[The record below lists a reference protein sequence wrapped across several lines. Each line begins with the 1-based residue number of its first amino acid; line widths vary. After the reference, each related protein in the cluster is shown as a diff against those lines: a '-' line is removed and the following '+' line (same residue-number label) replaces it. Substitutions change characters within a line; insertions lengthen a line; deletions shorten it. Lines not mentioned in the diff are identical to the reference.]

1 MASYTASRKRTII
14 IVIVGIIVLVAII
27 TPIAYF
33 AEREKKDSNDA
44 ARGGGETP
52 PREAGL
58 IDCFPETRS
67 AFVRPT
73 REECEH
79 RGCVYD
85 EKSITSGKGF
95 KCYFPVTGGLHYSVA
110 SKEDTDH
117 GFKLRLARSGW
128 GPFGMDFRRPT
139 LDVQMLS
146 NDLIRFTFD
155 DDYATPARYRVPIE
169 TNLPATGADN
179 PKYEF
184 KITDE
189 STFSFQIIRNSTGTV
204 IFDTGVG
211 GLVLSDQFLQ
221 LVTRLPSD
229 NVYGMGEN
237 SHDSFKHQF
246 GRSWPAFSRDQPPG
260 WEGNL
265 YGVHP
270 FYTCVE
276 DKMGNTHGVFIL
288 NSNAQEYALASDPNR
303 LTFRTIGGVLDV
315 YVFLG
320 PSPENVVQQYTQLIG
335 RPVMPP
341 YWALG
346 FQLCRYG
353 YNSLDNLKRAV
364 NETLAYDIPL
374 DVQYADIDH
383 MDERKIFTVD
393 NVNFSGLNDYFK
405 SLQANGM
412 HTIIILDPCIISNET
427 DYEPYETMK
436 AVKGNIQWPSDFP
449 APEGSADTDNS
460 MFGFVWPKGKVVFP
474 DYFKNATAEKW
485 KTLIEQHSM
494 NMSFDGLWIDMNE
507 PANFGTNEERPW
519 NWPPDAKPYWSL
531 HCGNN
536 TWDDPPYRPL
546 AAYLYDGPDQKK
558 LISDKTLCMN
568 GVQGEQGEYRH
579 YDVHSLYGWSQTPS
593 TLEAVRM
600 VTSQRSIVIT
610 RSTFPSSGKY
620 AGHWL
625 GDNTSKWSHLAQ
637 SIIGMLEFNLFGI
650 PYIGADICGFFEN
663 TTEELC
669 LRWMQLGAFYP
680 FSRNHNGLGYI
691 EQHPGAFGDRVA
703 NASREILETRYWLL
717 PYLYTLFHYAHTNGD
732 TVVRPL
738 HHEFAADETTRSI
751 DRQFLWGPA
760 LLISP
765 ILEQGQTELSY
776 YVPEGRWYQFYTD
789 KIITGPSQEKVP
801 VTMMS
806 KPELHLRGGHIL
818 VLQKPA
824 NNTVYSRKNPFTIK
838 VMLSARDTDGGEAR
852 GTLFWDDGDSVDTYE
867 NDAYFYVNYT
877 ASGVTRRLNI
887 QVVSSGSDVA
897 DLVYEKIV
905 IHGASAGNA
914 VTITDDNTRAD
925 VTGNTVPVFNQ
936 NLQKLDIVPVSLTV
950 SHSYTIVWS

>member
-412 HTIIILDPCIISNET
+412 HTIIIL
-427 DYEPYETMK
+427 
-436 AVKGNIQWPSDFP
+436 
-449 APEGSADTDNS
+449 
-460 MFGFVWPKGKVVFP
+460 VWPKGKVVFP

-519 NWPPDAKPYWSL
+519 NWPEDARPYWSL

-546 AAYLYDGPDQKK
+546 LVKQANIEKK
-558 LISDKTLCMN
+558 
-568 GVQGEQGEYRH
+568 E
-579 YDVHSLYGWSQTPS
+579 
-593 TLEAVRM
+593 
-600 VTSQRSIVIT
+600 
-610 RSTFPSSGKY
+610 
-620 AGHWL
+620 
-625 GDNTSKWSHLAQ
+625 
-637 SIIGMLEFNLFGI
+637 
-650 PYIGADICGFFEN
+650 IGADICGFFEN

-691 EQHPGAFGDRVA
+691 
-703 NASREILETRYWLL
+703 
-717 PYLYTLFHYAHTNGD
+717 
-732 TVVRPL
+732 VRINKDVKKPCMNQNF
-738 HHEFAADETTRSI
+738 EGGFAADETTRSI

-838 VMLSARDTDGGEAR
+838 VMLSALDTDGGEAR

-914 VTITDDNTRAD
+914 VTITDDNTGAD

-936 NLQKLDIVPVSLTV
+936 NLQKLDIEPVSLTV

>member
-1 MASYTASRKRTII
+1 MADRLSRKRLII
-14 IVIVGIIVLVAII
+14 TAVVGILVLAAII
-27 TPIAYF
+27 TPMAYF
-33 AEREKKDSNDA
+33 AAQDDD
-44 ARGGGETP
+44 G
-52 PREAGL
+52 
-58 IDCFPETRS
+58 D
-67 AFVRPT
+67 
-73 REECEH
+73 
-79 RGCVYD
+79 D
-85 EKSITSGKGF
+85 EN
-95 KCYFPVTGGLHYSVA
+95 
-110 SKEDTDH
+110 
-117 GFKLRLARSGW
+117 GW

-146 NDLIRFTFD
+146 NDLIRFT
-155 DDYATPARYRVPIE
+155 
-169 TNLPATGADN
+169 TNLPTSGAGN
-179 PKYEF
+179 PQYEF

-189 STFSFQIIRNSTGTV
+189 SRFSFQISRKATGTI

-237 SHDSFKHQF
+237 THKTFKHQF
-246 GRSWPAFSRDQPPG
+246 GLSWPAFARDEFPG
-260 WEGNL
+260 GNQNL

-276 DKMGNTHGVFIL
+276 DETGNTHGVFIL
-288 NSNAQEYALASDPNR
+288 NSNAQEYVLASDPNR

-346 FQLCRYG
+346 FHLCRYG

-364 NETLAYDIPL
+364 DQTLTYDIPL

-393 NVNFSGLNDYFK
+393 NVNFAGLNDYFK

-412 HTIIILDPCIISNET
+412 HTIIILDPCIISNES
-427 DYEPYETMK
+427 DYEPYERMK
-436 AVKGNIQWPSDFP
+436 DVQGNVLWPTDFTVP
-449 APEGSADTDNS
+449 DGSADSDNS
-460 MFGFVWPKGKVVFP
+460 MLGFVWPRGKVVFP
-474 DYFKNATAEKW
+474 DYFKNATEHVW
-485 KTLIEQHSM
+485 KTLIVQHHQ
-494 NMSFDGLWIDMNE
+494 NLSFDGLWIDMNE

-519 NWPPDAKPYWSL
+519 NWPEDAKPYWSL

-546 AAYLYDGPDQKK
+546 AAYLYDSADNNKVS
-558 LISDKTLCMN
+558 ISQKTLCMN

-593 TLEAVRM
+593 TLEAARAA
-600 VTSQRSIVIT
+600 TGERSFVIT

-625 GDNTSKWSHLAQ
+625 GDNASVWPHLAH

-650 PYIGADICGFFEN
+650 PFIGADICGFFED

-669 LRWMQLGAFYP
+669 LRWMQLGAFYTY
-680 FSRNHNGLGYI
+680 SRNHNGNGFI
-691 EQHPGAFGDRVA
+691 EQHPGAFGDLVG

-732 TVVRPL
+732 TVIRPL
-738 HHEFAADETTRSI
+738 HHEFFTDKETYSI
-751 DRQFLWGPA
+751 DRQFMWGPA

-765 ILEQGQTELSY
+765 ILEEGQTELTY
-776 YVPEGRWYQFYTD
+776 YLPGGRWYQFYTD
-789 KIITGPSQEKVP
+789 KPFTGPSREKVN
-801 VTMMS
+801 VNITS

-818 VLQKPA
+818 VLQRPA

-838 VMLSARDTDGGEAR
+838 VMLSDLDTDGGEAR
-852 GTLFWDDGDSVDTYE
+852 GTLFWDDGDSVDTYG
-867 NDAYFYVNYT
+867 NGNYFYANYT
-877 ASGVTRRLNI
+877 ATSLNK
-887 QVVSSGSDVA
+887 
-897 DLVYEKIV
+897 E
-905 IHGASAGNA
+905 H
-914 VTITDDNTRAD
+914 
-925 VTGNTVPVFNQ
+925 VPY
-936 NLQKLDIVPVSLTV
+936 SC
-950 SHSYTIVWS
+950 